1 MRHDPR
7 HTSPE
12 EICWSG
18 SGLLLR
24 FRGTFHFCEKE
35 MYGRG
40 GGEISG
46 FAGIFAEYAGVER
59 SDNRLSNGYPQKS
72 HNLHLHAQVSHF

>member
-18 SGLLLR
+18 SGELLR
-24 FRGTFHFCEKE
+24 IRGTFHFYQKE
-35 MYGRG
+35 MDGRD
-40 GGEISG
+40 GGENIA
-46 FAGIFAEYAGVER
+46 FAGIFAEFAARGSGREM
-59 SDNRLSNGYPQKS
+59 
-72 HNLHLHAQVSHF
+72 A